1 MSVSERVFAIPE
13 SRADRVRGRRAR
25 TIRKIE
31 RAGRFKK
38 AKPRRNKRARR
49 RYDIPVSADVG
60 AEIQLTGISGA
71 YFGSRMVS
79 IVLLGV
85 SLWMIAR
92 FVQAPTYN
100 AGMPMI
106 EGQQMLSLA
115 QVRSLAGVE
124 GQSAFLVDPGVVEA
138 RLKEAAEVSEAT
150 VTLKWPNRV
159 EIFLEE
165 RQPSV
170 EWNDAGRI
178 WWLSADG
185 TAYIQH
191 GIQSDLAQI
200 TSAQPVLNFEG
211 DANDPVIDPRLLSAV
226 DVLSK
231 HLPEVSSWQ
240 FDPDHGLSF
249 MDVRGWQAYFGD
261 GGDMRMKVRIYNT
274 ITDKLYADNIPV
286 TLVSVED
293 QYTPF
298 YAME

>member
-1 MSVSERVFAIPE
+1 MSVSERAFGVPE
-13 SRADRVRGRRAR
+13 SRADQVRARRVRKV
-25 TIRKIE
+25 RKIE

-38 AKPRRNKRARR
+38 TKPRTNKRARR
-49 RYDIPVSADVG
+49 RYDVPVNAAVG
-60 AEIQLTGISGA
+60 AEIQLTGMSGA
-71 YFGSRMVS
+71 HFGSRFIS

-85 SLWMIAR
+85 SFWMITR
-92 FVQAPTYN
+92 FVQAPTYK
-100 AGMPMI
+100 AGIPMI
-106 EGQQMLSLA
+106 DGQQMLSLA
-115 QVRSLAGVE
+115 QVRSLAGIE

-159 EIFLEE
+159 EILLEE

-170 EWNDAGRI
+170 EWNDGGRI

-191 GIQSDLAQI
+191 GIRSDLAQI
-200 TSAQPVLNFEG
+200 MSAEPVLNFEG
-211 DANDPVIDPRLLSAV
+211 NANDPVIDPGLLSAV

-249 MDVRGWQAYFGD
+249 MDVRGWQAYFGEE
-261 GGDMRMKVRIYNT
+261 GDMRMKARIYNT
-274 ITDKLYADNIPV
+274 IAEKLFADSIPV
-286 TLVSVED
+286 TMVSVED
-293 QYTPF
+293 QHAPF

>member
-1 MSVSERVFAIPE
+1 MSVSERAFGVPE
-13 SRADRVRGRRAR
+13 SRADRVRARRVR
-25 TIRKIE
+25 TIRKVE

-38 AKPRRNKRARR
+38 TKPRRNKRARR
-49 RYDIPVSADVG
+49 RFDIPVNADVG
-60 AEIQLTGISGA
+60 TEIQLTGISKA
-71 YFGSRMVS
+71 HYSSRLFS

-85 SLWMIAR
+85 SFWMIAK
-92 FVQAPTYN
+92 FVQAPTYY
-100 AGMPMI
+100 AGMPLI
-106 EGQQMLSLA
+106 DGQQMLSLA

-124 GQSAFLVDPGVVEA
+124 GRSAFLVDPGVVEA

-159 EIFLEE
+159 EILLEE
-165 RQPSV
+165 RQPEV
-170 EWNDAGRI
+170 EWNDGGRI

-191 GIQSDLAQI
+191 GIQSDLTQI
-200 TSAQPVLNFEG
+200 ISAEPVLNFEG
-211 DANDPVIDPRLLSAV
+211 DANDPVIDPSLLSAV

-249 MDVRGWQAYFGD
+249 KDVRGWQAYFGEE
-261 GGDMRMKVRIYNT
+261 GDMRMKVRIYNT
-274 ITDKLYADNIPV
+274 LADKLFSENIPAA
-286 TLVSVED
+286 LVSVED
-293 QYTPF
+293 QHAPF

>member
-1 MSVSERVFAIPE
+1 MSVSERAFGVPE
-13 SRADRVRGRRAR
+13 SRADRVRARRV
-25 TIRKIE
+25 RKVRKVE
-31 RAGRFKK
+31 RAGHFKK
-38 AKPRRNKRARR
+38 TKPRRNTRARR
-49 RYDIPVSADVG
+49 RYDIPISADVG

-71 YFGSRMVS
+71 HFGSRLFS

-85 SLWMIAR
+85 SLWIITR
-92 FVQAPTYN
+92 FVQAPTYKT
-100 AGMPMI
+100 GMPMI
-106 EGQQMLSLA
+106 DGQQMLSLA

-124 GQSAFLVDPGVVEA
+124 GQSVFLVDPEVVEA
-138 RLKEAAEVSEAT
+138 RLKEAAEVNEAT

-159 EIFLEE
+159 EILLEE

-170 EWNDAGRI
+170 EWNDGGRI

-191 GIQSDLAQI
+191 GIRSDLAQV
-200 TSAQPVLNFEG
+200 TSVEPVLNLEG
-211 DANDPVIDPRLLSAV
+211 SANDPVIDPGLLSAV

-249 MDVRGWQAYFGD
+249 MDVRGWQAYFGEE
-261 GGDMRMKVRIYNT
+261 GDMRMKVRIYNT
-274 ITDKLYADNIPV
+274 IADKLFADNIPV
-286 TLVSVED
+286 TMVSVED
-293 QYTPF
+293 QHAPF